1 MIWEPSFRGGLL
13 PFIGDNTWVSLI
25 GFEAIVHAEWMTMPC
40 LAGERLRLLGI
51 DAMEPR
57 VQSGIPTGKGL
68 HLELKNPGGITT
80 VM

>member
-1 MIWEPSFRGGLL
+1 MGFIDWLRSNSSRRVDDHALSGG
-13 PFIGDNTWVSLI
+13 G
-25 GFEAIVHAEWMTMPC
+25 
-40 LAGERLRLLGI
+40 RLRLLGI